1 MQPTYKYGL
10 FFLLCVFSIT
20 TPYAQ
25 VQINFQPSV
34 HGRSIDGLT
43 FFQVNNLTNTE
54 FSASLRISI
63 QEEKS
68 GKVAELTARTI
79 VIQKGLN
86 SFTRFPQGSIRT
98 VFGRSSLAS
107 ILQQTG
113 KLAEGDYEYCFE
125 ITPTDDKPGLQDQYE
140 QCFQLALQPRSPL
153 LLADPVDEEKICNQ
167 RPPFLWQPPMPADLS
182 ARYRIIVAELKVR
195 QSPAEALSFNLP
207 VINISEVREPRLNY
221 PAHLQSLDTGK
232 TYVWQVYYSVNNIL
246 LTKSEIWTFRID
258 CEEPKA
264 KVADDSYRE
273 LKESGE
279 GDYYIADEHLKFA
292 VNNYYN
298 EGNLQYS
305 IGNLS
310 DPSKTISKLPK
321 FKLLTGLN
329 KYQLNLSEYRD
340 FKPGEHYLL
349 TVFMPNGQ
357 RMYLRFTYQ
366 E

>member
-10 FFLLCVFSIT
+10 FLLLCVFGISAAQ
-20 TPYAQ
+20 AQ
-25 VQINFQPSV
+25 VQINFQPSL
-34 HGRSIDGLT
+34 HGRSLDGIT
-43 FFQVNNLTNTE
+43 IFQVNNLTSTE
-54 FSASLRISI
+54 FTASLRISI

-68 GKVAELTARTI
+68 GKVAEIVART
-79 VIQKGLN
+79 VVVQRGLN
-86 SFTRFPQGSIRT
+86 SFNRFPQGNIRT
-98 VFGRSSLAS
+98 VFGHSSQAS

-113 KLAEGDYEYCFE
+113 KLPEGDYEYCFE
-125 ITPTDDKPGLQDQYE
+125 LTPVDDKPGLLDMYE

-167 RPPFLWQPPMPADLS
+167 RPSFLWQPPMPADLN
-182 ARYRIIVAELKVR
+182 ARYRIIVAEVKAR
-195 QSPAEALSFNLP
+195 QTPVEALSFNLP
-207 VINISEVREPRLNY
+207 LINISEVREPRLNF
-221 PAHLQSLDTGK
+221 PQHIQSLDTGK
-232 TYVWQVYYSVNNIL
+232 TYVWQVYYSINNML

-258 CEEPKA
+258 CEEK
-264 KVADDSYRE
+264 KVKIADDSYRE

-279 GDYYIADEHLKFA
+279 GDYYIAEEHLKFA
-292 VNNYYN
+292 VTNFYN

-305 IGNLS
+305 ITNLS
-310 DPSKTISKLPK
+310 EPSKTISKLPK